1 MSDAADDSTPTTV
14 PFLRVKLLSI
24 LLTPL
29 VPALVWGALDPGFG
43 DGQLPPGAGL
53 ALFVVL
59 SLIPL
64 MWAVLFMLLAVLA
77 NAYAWYSSARS
88 VHRRELLVSVL
99 DLSSFLLFVAVAGVA
114 LTGKF
119 HPQTLLWTVIS
130 YILFLATI
138 VVHYLYLLYHLVA
151 PGSGSRYTRLV
162 CGIGFSFLYVVVAPF
177 ALESAGTLLSREFS
191 FLVWFDL
198 VVVILF
204 LAMTATAGAIGYSHR
219 LHSRLAD
226 RV

>member
-1 MSDAADDSTPTTV
+1 MSDATDDSTSTTV

-24 LLTPL
+24 LLAPL

-53 ALFVVL
+53 ALFAVL

-64 MWAVLFMLLAVLA
+64 TWAVLFMLLAVLT
-77 NAYAWYSSARS
+77 NAYTWYHSARS
-88 VHRRELLVSVL
+88 VHRRELLVSGF
-99 DLSSFLLFVAVAGVA
+99 DLSSFLLFVALAVVS

-119 HPQTLLWTVIS
+119 HPQTLLWTVVS
-130 YILFLATI
+130 YILFLTTI
-138 VVHYLYLLYHLVA
+138 LVHYLYLLYHLVA
-151 PGSGSRYTRLV
+151 PGSGSKYTRLV
-162 CGIGFSFLYVVVAPF
+162 FGIGFSFLYVFAAPI
-177 ALESAGTLLSREFS
+177 ALESAGTLLSKEFS

-204 LAMTATAGAIGYSHR
+204 LAMTATAGAIAYSYR